1 MEKNEVLPPKTQ
13 NQIAKA
19 KAETEQ
25 QKRLTA
31 VRTLYPFSHQQ
42 PDWALS
48 FMKESLNIRN
58 VPEIIK
64 YF

>member
-1 MEKNEVLPPKTQ
+1 MENKEVIPPKPA
-13 NQIAKA
+13 QIAKA
-19 KAETEQ
+19 KAESEH
-25 QKRLTA
+25 QKRLAA

-48 FMKESLNIRN
+48 FMKERSNIRN
-58 VPEIIK
+58 GPEIIK